1 MRILGLK
8 IKRYKNLK
16 DFEIGF
22 EEKEPINV
30 LLGRNGSAKS
40 NLIEALVE
48 IFGQLES
55 KTPPTFQYWLCYICR
70 HKKIEID
77 AEFTNPETVSVTTS
91 DGALSYTQFVEGKM
105 GNYLPSHVFVY
116 YSGTSDRLN
125 KLFVSSVDSYRRD
138 LHQNQDR
145 QLRRMFFTR
154 GNHSSL
160 ILFCFLADE
169 DAWSMRF
176 LKRRFSVEKLHSARI
191 HLRQSAHSKSLRQ
204 EVKIGD
210 SRFWFTGGQVAA
222 ALRAI
227 YKTGIPLRNIVRDK
241 RGEEIEDLFVFFP
254 NEASLLKLRKM
265 YQRKKDFFQAL
276 DDLYVDDFLKSI
288 RFRLFLVGEEKPIE
302 FTELSEGEQQLISVI
317 GLLRFTKDQESLF
330 LLDEPDTHLNPL
342 WGMEYQEMLSDAMTG
357 EKTSQIIMAT
367 HDPMVVSGLRQRSV
381 RVMKKGDAKGKKKIV
396 APPPEE
402 DPRGMGIGR
411 ILTSDMFGLR
421 SILDNRT
428 QAVLDHKRELLAK
441 PRLSKKDYAKLDEY
455 NKKLKGI
462 DVTLLATD
470 PLYPL
475 FVEEM
480 VKHPDYDKVRKMA
493 DDIQRRQEE
502 RRLAKAVTTKLISS
516 LEKTK

>member
-1 MRILGLK
+1 MRILSLK

-55 KTPPTFQYWLCYICR
+55 KSHPTFHYQLCYICR
-70 HKKIEID
+70 RKKVEID
-77 AEFTNPETVSVTTS
+77 AGFTNEETISVSTS
-91 DGALSYTQFVEGKM
+91 DGALSYAQLVDGKM
-105 GNYLPSHVFVY
+105 GNFLPSHVFVY
-116 YSGTSDRLN
+116 YSGTSDRLG
-125 KLFVSSVDSYRRD
+125 KLFNSSVESYRRD
-138 LHQNQDR
+138 LHQKQDR

-154 GNHSSL
+154 GNHSGL

-169 DAWSMRF
+169 DPWSMRF
-176 LKRRFSVEKLHSARI
+176 LKRRFSIEKLQSARI
-191 HLRQSAHSKSLRQ
+191 HLRQSAHSKSLRP
-204 EVKIGD
+204 EAKTGD
-210 SRFWFTGGQVAA
+210 SRFWFTGGQVEQAIK
-222 ALRAI
+222 AI
-227 YKTGIPLRNIVRDK
+227 YTAGIPLRNFVRTK

-254 NEASLLKLRKM
+254 DEASLIKLRDM
-265 YQRKKDFFQAL
+265 YQRKKDLFQAL
-276 DDLYVDDFLKSI
+276 DDLYVDDFLKGI
-288 RFRLFLVGEEKPIE
+288 RFRLFLRGEEKPIE

-342 WGMEYQEMLSDAMTG
+342 WGMEYQDMLSDAMTG

-367 HDPMVVSGLRQRSV
+367 HDPMVVSGLTQKSV
-381 RVMKKGDAKGKKKIV
+381 RVMGRTTENGKKKIV
-396 APPPEE
+396 ALPPEE

-421 SILDNRT
+421 SILDNKT
-428 QAVLDHKRELLAK
+428 QTVLDHKRELLSK
-441 PRLSKKDYAKLDEY
+441 PRLSKKDLAKLDEY
-455 NKKLKGI
+455 NEKLKGI
-462 DVTLLATD
+462 DATLLATD

-475 FVEEM
+475 FVEAM
-480 VKHPDYDKVRKMA
+480 VKHPDYDKVRRMV
-493 DDIQRRQEE
+493 DDIKRKQGE
-502 RRLAKAVTTKLISS
+502 RRIASIVTNEIIASFKRTQ
-516 LEKTK
+516 